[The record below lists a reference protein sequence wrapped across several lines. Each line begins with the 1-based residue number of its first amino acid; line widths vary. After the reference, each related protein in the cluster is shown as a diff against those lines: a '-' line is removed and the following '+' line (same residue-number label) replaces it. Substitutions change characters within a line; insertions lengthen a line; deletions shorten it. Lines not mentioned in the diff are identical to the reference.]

1 MLNRFLCIRPSIVI
15 LIPLKS
21 FFFFLVHIS
30 RVYYCIILHKPYYIC
45 LISPSISDTLSS
57 CIYNQPHFH
66 PHYTYY
72 SSKYQR
78 RVVIIISFRSAR
90 ARGRRVKKGDKRA
103 AQKTFQLSF
112 LSLSLPQP
120 RVLVISLSLEEGEGE
135 EKRLTALGVVSRT
148 SRPRRFFSSRAR
160 ARLGVNAE
168 CRAAA
173 AAQNLSRYLSLS
185 TSTSSRT
192 ASLFSSLCSIGIYI
206 YVCFLVGVAPRA
218 CIYIHIALRGDRDAA
233 KRERRGARR
242 KLSVNWPR
250 KGVMRGE
257 RWCLN
262 YSEEEGV
269 RDDDAD
275 KRDFR
280 PSRRRRKSG
289 RATFSWCRRKSFGG
303 GIVWWRSVQS
313 WNSMGNDW
321 WGGRV

>member
-1 MLNRFLCIRPSIVI
+1 MYIRPSIVI

-160 ARLGVNAE
+160 AARCQCGMSRRRCCAE
-168 CRAAA
+168 
-173 AAQNLSRYLSLS
+173 SFPLSLS
-185 TSTSSRT
+185 FHFYQLAHRV
-192 ASLFSSLCSIGIYI
+192 SLFI
-206 YVCFLVGVAPRA
+206 
-218 CIYIHIALRGDRDAA
+218 
-233 KRERRGARR
+233 
-242 KLSVNWPR
+242 SV
-250 KGVMRGE
+250 
-257 RWCLN
+257 
-262 YSEEEGV
+262 
-269 RDDDAD
+269 
-275 KRDFR
+275 
-280 PSRRRRKSG
+280 
-289 RATFSWCRRKSFGG
+289 
-303 GIVWWRSVQS
+303 
-313 WNSMGNDW
+313 
-321 WGGRV
+321 